1 MKVILFIYKILLE
14 AMSLFINPFLVKNL
28 TSDEFAVGS
37 PLSSTLN
44 AFVPCNQQKKL
55 EQCRTEFKPVCNG
68 RHVDAILTGIYPSSF
83 TNIRFWKK
91 IEFLNVIFR

>member
-44 AFVPCNQQKKL
+44 AFVPCNEQKKL